1 MNARPI
7 LFSAPMIRALL
18 AGTKTQTRRVVK
30 PQPDVSHW
38 QGIQSMFGFA
48 GGDRSKP
55 FGDWH
60 HWRVVGPDYPDG
72 DEDDV
77 WCPWA
82 AGELAWVRETWRE
95 HEAPDQD
102 GETIAY
108 RADRPEYLKRD
119 DDPSSK
125 PWGPS
130 IFMPRQHSRM
140 TLRITE
146 VRVQRLQEI
155 NEADAIAEGAE
166 PLLVAPDGGSSPHV
180 EGYRRLWDSING
192 AGAWDADP
200 FVWALTFEVL
210 QKNVD
215 EVLQA
220 AAKHKEQ
227 A

>member
-7 LFSAPMIRALL
+7 LFSAPMVRALL
-18 AGTKTQTRRVVK
+18 AGTKTQTRRIVK
-30 PQPDVSHW
+30 PQPNLAAVHEPVRPEPRGNGCWIFMVHTDRPHY
-38 QGIQSMFGFA
+38 QFA
-48 GGDRSKP
+48 TGGVRCPYGSP
-55 FGDWH
+55 GD
-60 HWRVVGPDYPDG
+60 
-72 DEDDV
+72 
-77 WCPWA
+77 
-82 AGELAWVRETWRE
+82 LLWVRETWARYKIN
-95 HEAPDQD
+95 QD
-102 GETIAY
+102 SCEIAY
-108 RADRPEYLKRD
+108 RATPAPDWPEGGNWR
-119 DDPSSK
+119 
-125 PWGPS
+125 PS
-130 IFMPRQHSRM
+130 IFMPRQRSRI
-140 TLRITE
+140 TLRITDL
-146 VRVQRLQEI
+146 RVQRLQET